1 MIKFVFLEELPF
13 RGPQKGQWK
22 NLVATKN
29 DFLRFRLCCWP
40 TRRWKAVC
48 SSARTKAPRIKN
60 TASTSTSWAC
70 CFIPS
75 RRTGSLPTATTRR
88 WGMFYSQSWNPNV
101 WKTASLYGIGR
112 WASQRSSNYHVI
124 VLPKLRKCWKPK
136 KNHIVCICSHDDDE
150 RSRSEWQRETL
161 RSWKVCSQMLANLCL
176 ALKYRPERLLSMRGE
191 IRLKETISAS
201 LKLAI
206 KAIYGSP
213 VAGHYH

>member
-29 DFLRFRLCCWP
+29 DFLRFRSCCWP
-40 TRRWKAVC
+40 TQRWKAVC

-88 WGMFYSQSWNPNV
+88 WGMFYSQSWNPERMENGISLCDRRV
-101 WKTASLYGIGR
+101 SAPPIITLLYCQNRAS
-112 WASQRSSNYHVI
+112 AESQRKITLFVFAPTMMMN
-124 VLPKLRKCWKPK
+124 VLEANGKERHYDQEKCARKCLL
-136 KNHIVCICSHDDDE
+136 ICVWPWNIARKGYYQCE
-150 RSRSEWQRETL
+150 RKYVLKRQFQR
-161 RSWKVCSQMLANLCL
+161 A
-176 ALKYRPERLLSMRGE
+176 
-191 IRLKETISAS
+191 
-201 LKLAI
+201 
-206 KAIYGSP
+206 
-213 VAGHYH
+213 